1 MGGAQYGKGVGMEK
15 RMNAGTKAEMKAGMK
30 ARTSAWRRAVFSA
43 VVLTLAATALAKPA
57 PWYRW
62 SSKLSGQT
70 VCSQHSPGD
79 GWEKSGGPFRDARC
93 EKRGVP
99 TG

>member
-1 MGGAQYGKGVGMEK
+1 MKK
-15 RMNAGTKAEMKAGMK
+15 TILAGLLIGLSLA
-30 ARTSAWRRAVFSA
+30 TSAA
-43 VVLTLAATALAKPA
+43 PA
-57 PWYRW
+57 PWFWWVSRYDSLRICA
-62 SSKLSGQT
+62 QT
-70 VCSQHSPGD
+70 SPGD

>member
-1 MGGAQYGKGVGMEK
+1 MGGAQYGKGVGMGK
-15 RMNAGTKAEMKAGMK
+15 RMKAGMK

-79 GWEKSGGPFRDARC
+79 EWQKSGGPFSDARC

>member
-1 MGGAQYGKGVGMEK
+1 MGGAQYGKGVGMGK
-15 RMNAGTKAEMKAGMK
+15 RMKAGMK
-30 ARTSAWRRAVFSA
+30 ARASAWRRAVFSA

>member
-1 MGGAQYGKGVGMEK
+1 MGGARYGKGVGMEK
-15 RMNAGTKAEMKAGMK
+15 RMNAGTKAGMK
-30 ARTSAWRRAVFSA
+30 ARASAWRRAVFSA

-79 GWEKSGGPFRDARC
+79 GWEKSGGPFSDARC

>member
-1 MGGAQYGKGVGMEK
+1 MGGAQYGKGVGMGK
-15 RMNAGTKAEMKAGMK
+15 RMKAGMK

-70 VCSQHSPGD
+70 VCSQHFPGD
-79 GWEKSGGPFRDARC
+79 GWEKSSGPFRDARC